1 MGEVSAAPGGSLGL
15 QKGKLWSSAAVS
27 VAGFCL
33 AHVSQDLGSALRTL
47 PERSQGLRGCAWG
60 LAAPGSFGF
69 PSMYRGDHLP
79 ATFRG
84 KIHGQIWG

>member
-47 PERSQGLRGCAWG
+47 PERSQGLQGCAWG